1 MMEIFLNQIFDE
13 THSDLAPKKSYVIR
27 MQMHKIKVRISIIRT
42 VALQVGKINIHHQ
55 NGGGGC

>member
-1 MMEIFLNQIFDE
+1 MNQIFDE